1 MTTLLD
7 AFSSNVQN
15 FLLTLFIFFFHS
27 SDGLHRIIGALTL
40 MYMYNKLGG
49 HAISS
54 AVVTFDLNVI
64 LQPADCNLAQFLS
77 VLLIKSLSC
86 DRGYKIGFNTVDA
99 MRALL
104 TVIDLL
110 PEREELVL
118 LDELMK
124 ALFSF
129 IASSEY
135 LQLLGTY
142 LPRDK
147 DGYDQICKDLIQL
160 QSERKSERV
169 PHVALEEESHDC
181 LFTLEC
187 NEFEKFFKEC
197 VQWVV
202 ELFPGKKGC
211 CLMNNL
217 DSFWKK
223 WVELQENP
231 NVKYPQWTKEKRI
244 EVTAFQLSDIF
255 YQLWSY
261 SIVKCMGSAMA
272 MLPQPTME
280 LLGFRAG
287 ELIIQGRFS
296 HDQLIES
303 FVAEADGTITIL
315 PRLHY
320 STYEGSIKWS
330 SKVNG
335 HVTEILHRKEDANS
349 LYLLSSTALLSFVDK
364 DSSDAVNGFLQQ
376 NHDTDNLL
384 IVYSWL
390 SFHCMLIEWSISTDS
405 RSKITIDK
413 KNGVACLSRK
423 HFRCVFGNRSR
434 LLACLSTI
442 LPGTIEWIVRSGQE
456 QEGSNVLTFSGFNNR
471 IADILQRPLIV
482 NDFVSV
488 GCKVSCF
495 KPITTL
501 IHSSKTSR
509 IASCISQ
516 VILIQLLY
524 TPTKKAENAS
534 KLLEDLFQLDFPE
547 LGILD
552 TTSNDKQRGF
562 GVNIFR
568 ELLDGVDVEAD
579 ILNYCS
585 EKLSEAVRDGREDEF
600 FLLHSEPD
608 SQDEENIES
617 DSDDSE
623 TFMSKPTTAT
633 GKPAAAAEAANKTGS
648 DENHNENNGNGDET
662 SLKRQSEDNSGTSA
676 PPRKKARSNSG
687 PPQQKRMTVSII
699 GLISFVISG
708 RKIEAPGAEIKG
720 ILTGLGATIS
730 DDPKEFIEKE
740 AENFQKRLEAT
751 IIKTGFKSGLT
762 ISKDDSDESDL
773 EESIGGGGGT
783 AGERSSDEESDSDES
798 AGARSSDEE
807 SDSEESSGEGGGTAG
822 ARSSNSGEKGSD
834 ATHKA
839 AISSSPEKRFHGKG
853 KAMSPGKGKMPVP
866 GNQDSSDD
874 SDSDDESSPP
884 EKRFHGKV
892 ALSPGK
898 GKGKDDESSPPEK
911 RFHGKGK
918 GENPSDSDKDS
929 NEKEPLLFHQQG
941 HSFGRH
947 QNNREMKGTHQN
959 NKEMIDF
966 FSEHGV
972 GTFDDQSS
980 ATSAEAKFVN
990 DEQGLGTF
998 DDQSSATSAKES
1010 FPVTTDL
1017 VGGASS
1023 FLEDDQ
1029 LGGFSFMF

>member
-1 MTTLLD
+1 
-7 AFSSNVQN
+7 
-15 FLLTLFIFFFHS
+15 
-27 SDGLHRIIGALTL
+27 
-40 MYMYNKLGG
+40 MYNKLGG

-86 DRGYKIGFNTVDA
+86 DQGYKIGFNTVDA

-160 QSERKSERV
+160 QSDRKSERV
-169 PHVALEEESHDC
+169 PHVALEEESYDC

-187 NEFEKFFKEC
+187 NEFEKFFKAC

-231 NVKYPQWTKEKRI
+231 NVKYPQWTKGKRI
-244 EVTAFQLSDIF
+244 EVTAFQLTDIF

-261 SIVKCMGSAMA
+261 SIVKCMGSAME

-303 FVAEADGTITIL
+303 FVVEADGTITIL

-320 STYEGSIKWS
+320 STCEGSIKWS

-335 HVTEILHRKEDANS
+335 HVSEILQRKEDANS
-349 LYLLSSTALLSFVDK
+349 LYLLASTALLSFVDK
-364 DSSDAVNGFLQQ
+364 DSSDAVNEFLQQ

-413 KNGVACLSRK
+413 TNGVACLSRK
-423 HFRCVFGNRSR
+423 HLRCVFGNRSK

-456 QEGSNVLTFSGFNNR
+456 QEGSDVLTFSGFNNR
-471 IADILQRPLIV
+471 IADILGRPLIV

-495 KPITTL
+495 KPIITL
-501 IHSSKTSR
+501 IHSRKTSR

-516 VILIQLLY
+516 VILIQLLC
-524 TPTKKAENAS
+524 TPTKKAENVTKLS

-552 TTSNDKQRGF
+552 ASNNKQRGF

-568 ELLDGVDVEAD
+568 ELLDGVDVKAD

-585 EKLSEAVRDGREDEF
+585 KKLSEAVRDGRVDEF

-687 PPQQKRMTVSII
+687 PPQQKRMSVSII
-699 GLISFVISG
+699 ELISFVMSG
-708 RKIEAPGAEIKG
+708 RKIEAPKAEREN

-730 DDPKEFIEKE
+730 DDLEKLIEDE
-740 AENFQKRLEAT
+740 AEKFQKKLEAT
-751 IIKTGFKSGLT
+751 IIKTGFKSGVT

-773 EESIGGGGGT
+773 EESSGGGGGT
-783 AGERSSDEESDSDES
+783 AGERSSDEESDSEES

-807 SDSEESSGEGGGTAG
+807 SDSEESSGGGGGTAG
-822 ARSSNSGEKGSD
+822 AR
-834 ATHKA
+834 THKA

-853 KAMSPGKGKMPVP
+853 IALSPGKGKMPMP
-866 GNQDSSDD
+866 GNPDSLDD

-884 EKRFHGKV
+884 KKRFHGKGI

-898 GKGKDDESSPPEK
+898 GKMTMPGNPDSLDDSDSDDESSPPEK

-918 GENPSDSDKDS
+918 GENPSDHSDEDS
-929 NEKEPLLFHQQG
+929 NEKVPLLFHQRG
-941 HSFGRH
+941 HSFQRH
-947 QNNREMKGTHQN
+947 QNNREM
-959 NKEMIDF
+959 IDF
-966 FSEHGV
+966 VNGEHDLDP
-972 GTFDDQSS
+972 FDDQSS
-980 ATSAEAKFVN
+980 ATSAKAKFVN
-990 DEQGLGTF
+990 GEHYLDTF
-998 DDQSSATSAKES
+998 DDQSSATSAKAKFVNGEHGLDTFDDQS
-1010 FPVTTDL
+1010 SAKAKDRYAVATDL
-1017 VGGASS
+1017 VGGVSS
-1023 FLEDDQ
+1023 YLEDE
-1029 LGGFSFMF
+1029 FSLVFSKIDR